1 MDKLYVKVRLNFS
14 LDVVDALKEN
24 VCDCV
29 HLRTQ
34 VKKKII
40 HPSLFLV
47 IKYTYCLSCNFLFV
61 LLILMMVFVMGKTY
75 LRLQYS
81 LQR

>member
-1 MDKLYVKVRLNFS
+1 MDNLYVKVRLNFS

-34 VKKKII
+34 VKKII

-47 IKYTYCLSCNFLFV
+47 IKYTYCLSCIFLFV
-61 LLILMMVFVMGKTY
+61 LLMLMVVFVMGQTY
-75 LRLQYS
+75 IYINTR
-81 LQR
+81 